1 MGKKDLF
8 YKLEYTEQLETIL
21 EKKSF
26 SVDVKNL
33 LLNMLYKI
41 ENSYNDYETVKRMV
55 DTKDNTIKELL
66 KIISEC
72 NNIEIIKPTTP
83 KKNSKTK
90 VKFKIEQK
98 NKTIQVEPN
107 EKSLLY
113 ALYNLPIE
121 SKVYLSEEYSAI
133 RNSLPYVLQ
142 EGKNISKAEVIR
154 DFDAWSWN
162 AIHSEMVSVETNLV
176 YQNLQILLGKEFLQ
190 SWMKLEKEKM
200 TVEILRQELQKI
212 LDEDEVEK
220 FMNLIFKLSII
231 IYCKKNKKEENRIY
245 EELEVNTLEL
255 EKLNDTEE
263 FIKEISSKKVKC
275 RKRIKEID
283 KIINDSERLKKELQ
297 KINSKNIDD
306 EISEEEYKR
315 ILKKQRRKV
324 EKEID
329 NANYMLEPK
338 NFVKIKQEAE
348 KQNRLLIGIKEQ
360 EEKDKFLLQ
369 IQEYFIKG
377 LKSKVNKVSTKREII
392 ELMYLLRYYK
402 FIPYLNKK
410 YVKDIGKLKR
420 LISETEDLIIEKL
433 IDLKVVNKFSNNIE
447 FDKNLIKKIFDLKLI
462 SLENIYIMFDKK
474 ESIIA
479 TFYDVETIEKVYE
492 MDDKDS
498 KVTKFKKKIKMFI

>member
-1 MGKKDLF
+1 MERKDLF
-8 YKLEYTEQLETIL
+8 YKVKYTEQLETIL

-55 DTKDNTIKELL
+55 DTKDDTIKELL
-66 KIISEC
+66 KIIAQC
-72 NNIEIIKPTTP
+72 NGIEIIRPITP

-90 VKFKIEQK
+90 VKFKVEQK

-121 SKVYLSEEYSAI
+121 PKVYLSEEYSAI

-176 YQNLQILLGKEFLQ
+176 YQNLQILLGKEFLEK
-190 SWMKLEKEKM
+190 WMKLEKEKM
-200 TVEILRQELQKI
+200 TVEILKKELKKI
-212 LDEDEVEK
+212 LDEDEVDQ

-231 IYCKKNKKEENRIY
+231 IYCKKNKKEEIRIY
-245 EELEVNTLEL
+245 EELEANTLEL
-255 EKLNDTEE
+255 EKLNNTED
-263 FIKEISSKKVKC
+263 FIKEISNKKVKC

-283 KIINDSERLKKELQ
+283 RIINDSELLKKELK
-297 KINSKNIDD
+297 KINDKNIDD
-306 EISEEEYKR
+306 EISDEEYKR

-324 EKEID
+324 EKEIE
-329 NANYMLEPK
+329 NANYLLEPK
-338 NFVKIKQEAE
+338 NFVEMKKELE

-360 EEKDKFLLQ
+360 DEKDNFLLQ
-369 IQEYFIKG
+369 TQKYFIKG
-377 LKSKVNKVSTKREII
+377 LKSKVNNASTKKEIV

-410 YVKDIGKLKR
+410 YVKDIGKLKK
-420 LISETEDLIIEKL
+420 LISETEDLIIEKI
-433 IDLKVVNKFSNNIE
+433 IDLKVVNRFSNNIE
-447 FDKNLIKKIFDLKLI
+447 FDKNLIKKIFELKI
-462 SLENIYIMFDKK
+462 MSLENIYIMFDKK
-474 ESIIA
+474 EGTVS

-492 MDDKDS
+492 MDDKNT
-498 KVTKFKKKIKMFI
+498 KVIKYKKKIKMFV